1 MDTTANFK
9 LLIIV
14 FTIALL
20 ILGVTIISLF
30 SRVIKLKNEL
40 LIKE

>member
-1 MDTTANFK
+1 MDIFE

-20 ILGVTIISLF
+20 ILGFTIVLLF
-30 SRVIKLKNEL
+30 SKVITLKNKL